1 MTDLDVIIPNLHWNY
16 TGVTATN
23 RMIAPRIARLANT
36 RWFGPDAPDGI
47 ATMRLSEVLALPFRG
62 RRRVV
67 WHARRN
73 NEMMLGLLLKWLGWP
88 LKLVFTS
95 AAQRHH
101 TWITRFLV
109 SRMDAVIA
117 ASDAAAS
124 YLHVPAEVI
133 LHGVDTQRYR
143 PPTSREAEFAI
154 SGLPGKYAIGCFG
167 RVRHQKG
174 TDVFI
179 EAVSRVLPRYPDF
192 SAVVV
197 GAVDDAAFEAGL
209 KQRVAEAG
217 IADRVRFLGERPI
230 DEVPLW
236 FRRVLIY
243 AFTSRNEG
251 FGLTLLEAMASGN
264 ALIAARA
271 GAAEA
276 VVTGGQIALLV
287 PPGDANALA
296 AALEGL
302 MRDPARAAAM
312 GQRARDYVAAHFSVE
327 AEAEK
332 YVAVYRR
339 VLGRELAPAPA
350 DSLQSP

>member
-1 MTDLDVIIPNLHWNY
+1 MTELDVIIPNLHWNY

-23 RMIAPRIARLANT
+23 RMIAPKLARLSSA
-36 RWFGPDAPDGI
+36 RWLGPDAPDGI
-47 ATMRLSEVLALPFRG
+47 GTMRLAELLALPFRG
-62 RRRVV
+62 RRKVV

-73 NEMMLGLLLKWLGWP
+73 NEMMAGLLLKWFGWP
-88 LKLVFTS
+88 LRLVFTS

-109 SRMDAVIA
+109 SRMDAVVA

-124 YLHVPAEVI
+124 YLTVPCEVI
-133 LHGVDTQRYR
+133 LHGVDTTRYH
-143 PPTSREAEFAI
+143 PPANRDAEFQIA
-154 SGLPGKYAIGCFG
+154 GLRGKYAIGCFG

-179 EAVSRVLPRYPDF
+179 EAVARVLPRFPDF
-192 SAVVV
+192 NAVVV
-197 GAVDDAAFEAGL
+197 GAVDDAAFEAAL
-209 KQRVAEAG
+209 KARAAEAG

-236 FRRVLIY
+236 YRRILIY

-264 ALIAARA
+264 ALVAARA

-287 PPGDANALA
+287 PPGDPAALA
-296 AALEGL
+296 AALEQL
-302 MRDPARAAAM
+302 MSDPARAAAM
-312 GQRARDYVAAHFSVE
+312 GQRARDYVASHFSIE

-332 YVAVYRR
+332 YAAVYAR
-339 VLGRELAPAPA
+339 VLTRATTPPDER
-350 DSLQSP
+350 